1 MPTLAADRSKRAD
14 VLQQLAAARFAFPSP
29 EHPDWETV
37 VNHPDPQMG
46 VQLRR
51 GGWIYPDL
59 IVTEEPGHFI
69 RMLAIVV
76 LRHEVTEAEAM
87 QRWLPLSKAGPC
99 YLFVPAGQAPAANRL
114 CQSLGIKVAGI
125 RTWRRTPAFGL
136 EIVPAYSGPE
146 PPRVG
151 LFSLLPPMLR
161 PRVYRPDRQVIDQL
175 LRASRPRRARRGRC
189 SPAPNRRVGGRARAG
204 APAPAAD
211 TPSAAPHAPA
221 HDDGLPEGVHLP
233 PPSLFPFVLAA
244 GMILTAFGVVFP
256 AVLLGAGVAATL
268 YGVIGWLLED
278 VRDYAHG
285 GGQDYPRPQTPPA
298 PAHIHMPAPS
308 LSPVVMGLGLVLTA
322 FGVVFPAELLG
333 AGSGPHRARR
343 GRLDHRGDPRLQRRP
358 APRGR
363 PCRRPCRTLRR

>member
-14 VLQQLAAARFAFPSP
+14 VLQQLAVARFAFPSP

-99 YLFVPAGQAPAANRL
+99 YLFVSAGQATAANRL

-136 EIVPAYSGPE
+136 EIVPAYSGPDLL
-146 PPRVG
+146 VSV
-151 LFSLLPPMLR
+151 FHLLPPMLR
-161 PRVYRPDRQVIDQL
+161 PRAYRPERQVID
-175 LRASRPRRARRGRC
+175 RSYGR
-189 SPAPNRRVGGRARAG
+189 PAPAERGGTLLPGPDPASASAVAPALGAGPMPG
-204 APAPAAD
+204 APA
-211 TPSAAPHAPA
+211 AAPHAPA

-256 AVLLGAGVAATL
+256 AVLLGAGVATTVYA
-268 YGVIGWLLED
+268 VIGWLLED

-285 GGQDYPRPQTPPA
+285 GGQDYPRPQTPSA

-308 LSPVVMGLGLVLTA
+308 LSPVVIGLGLVLTA

-333 AGSGPHRARR
+333 AGLVLTGLGVVGWTTEEIRDFNAGPLHAP
-343 GRLDHRGDPRLQRRP
+343 DHAADHAGP
-358 APRGR
+358 
-363 PCRRPCRTLRR
+363 